1 MWTLPKTVDAMINII
16 NPKWVCCEGN
26 VYYNTLSTH
35 IWNFVKGHVRRWG
48 HDSFPLAYNITRNL
62 LSCHM
67 VPLRAGPSAL
77 PLDQATRSAQV
88 QSQYA
93 TPLNVTNLCQAATYS
108 WQLTVVLT
116 ALLKHVPCVQHLS
129 NIRAFSPFKSHTG
142 FQRSQPYC
150 QFKSQL
156 PKIQSMVP

>member
-1 MWTLPKTVDAMINII
+1 MWMMPKTVDTIINII
-16 NPKWVCCEGN
+16 NPKWVCYEGN
-26 VYYNTLSTH
+26 VYYNILSTH

-93 TPLNVTNLCQAATYS
+93 TPLNVTNLCQATTYS

-116 ALLKHVPCVQHLS
+116 VERSALLNHTQTSKEVSRTVNLS
-129 NIRAFSPFKSHTG
+129 HS
-142 FQRSQPYC
+142 Y
-150 QFKSQL
+150 
-156 PKIQSMVP
+156 PKYNQC

>member
-1 MWTLPKTVDAMINII
+1 MWMLPKTVDIMINII
-16 NPKWVCCEGN
+16 NPKWVCCEGH
-26 VYYNTLSTH
+26 VYYNILSTH

-93 TPLNVTNLCQAATYS
+93 TPLNLTNSCQATTFRDSSQQFQPLCLNMFY
-108 WQLTVVLT
+108 VN
-116 ALLKHVPCVQHLS
+116 
-129 NIRAFSPFKSHTG
+129 NIRVTEERSVLLNHT
-142 FQRSQPYC
+142 QSSKEVSRTISLNHNYKKYSQ
-150 QFKSQL
+150 S
-156 PKIQSMVP
+156 